1 MNTTEY
7 YEEWM
12 KNNDKAEVS
21 KDILGTVSNKADEL
35 ILNGSSLE
43 LSEFVK
49 ELNDSSMHFENT
61 LDESRFLYI
70 VGNCYQALYKHREIE
85 WYSDDLSKAVIAFRK
100 SLNIANKLK
109 YPNKEI
115 LYF

>member
-1 MNTTEY
+1 
-7 YEEWM
+7 M

-61 LDESRFLYI
+61 LDESRFLY
-70 VGNCYQALYKHREIE
+70 
-85 WYSDDLSKAVIAFRK
+85 
-100 SLNIANKLK
+100 
-109 YPNKEI
+109 
-115 LYF
+115 